1 MSMKKFFD
9 STPEVH
15 SCFDLIPSV
24 SFIRINNE
32 LDVRIR
38 LAHRLAKSPS
48 VIDRN
53 PEILSP
59 VREQQRLPDLAGVVY
74 R

>member
-15 SCFDLIPSV
+15 ACFDFIPSV
-24 SFIRINNE
+24 TFIRINNQF
-32 LDVRIR
+32 DVGIR
-38 LAHRLAKSPS
+38 LAYRLSKSPS

-53 PEILSP
+53 PKVLST
-59 VREQQRLPDLAGVVY
+59 VGEQQRLPDLAGVVY